1 MADNS
6 IYKDIAR
13 RTGGDI
19 YVGVVGPARTGK
31 STFIHRFIES
41 VVLPNIEDEYDRQR
55 TLDQMPQ
62 SASGRTI
69 MTTEPKFVPDES
81 VRISLGEGTELNVKL
96 VDCVGYM
103 TSGALG
109 TEEGGEARMVMTP
122 WSKEAMPFAEAAELG
137 TGKVIG
143 EHSTIGMLVTTDG
156 TICDIPR
163 AGYVEAEERVAAELR
178 ALGKPFAIILNSA
191 EPDSEEAHALA
202 SSLEEKY
209 GAPVALVSCLALSAD
224 DVREI
229 LALVLGEFPIKMLE
243 FTPPAWVSA
252 LPEEHRLRREA
263 MDKVLTVSDKV
274 RKLGDLLP
282 VCAQCEG
289 VSVSVIDAGEGTATI
304 EFPHS
309 VEEYYAT
316 LSELSGIEVSGEGD
330 LISVM
335 CELAEIKK
343 KYERVEAALTDVE
356 EKGYGIVMP
365 SLEEL
370 SLEEPEVVKQPGGWG
385 VKVTA
390 HASSIHMIK
399 TGIKADLCPVVG
411 SEEQSEEIIRSLTEE
426 YEENPSRVWEFN
438 MFGKSLYELVAD
450 GMAAK
455 LGHMPD
461 ESRERLSQTL
471 GKIIDEGANGLICI
485 LL

>member
-6 IYKDIAR
+6 IYNDIAK

-62 SASGRTI
+62 SASGKTI

-81 VRISLGEGTELNVKL
+81 VRISLDEGIEFNVKL

-109 TEEGGEARMVMTP
+109 TEEGGTARMVNTP
-122 WSKEAMPFAEAAELG
+122 WSKEAIPFKEAAELG
-137 TGKVIG
+137 TGKVIS
-143 EHSTIGMLVTTDG
+143 EHSTIGILVTTDG
-156 TICDIPR
+156 TVCDIPR
-163 AGYVEAEERVAAELR
+163 AGYVEAEERVAAELK
-178 ALGKPFAIILNSA
+178 ALGKPFAIVLNSA
-191 EPDSEEAHALA
+191 EPEGEEAHALA
-202 SSLEEKY
+202 SSLEAKY
-209 GAPVALVSCLALSAD
+209 GVPVALVSCVALNAED
-224 DVREI
+224 IREI
-229 LALVLGEFPIKMLE
+229 LALVLGEFPIKMLA
-243 FTPPAWVSA
+243 FAPPAWVCA
-252 LPEEHRLRREA
+252 LPDEHRLRREV
-263 MDKVLTVSDKV
+263 MDKVAAVSDRV
-274 RKLGDLLP
+274 RKLGDLVP
-282 VCAQCEG
+282 VCATCDG
-289 VSVSVIDAGEGTATI
+289 VSISTIDAGEGTATI
-304 EFPHS
+304 DMPHTK
-309 VEEYYAT
+309 EEYYAT
-316 LSELSGIEVSGEGD
+316 LSELSGIQVSGEGD

-335 CELAEIKK
+335 CELADVKK
-343 KYERVEAALTDVE
+343 KYERVATALADVE

-365 SLEEL
+365 VLEDL
-370 SLEEPEVVKQPGGWG
+370 SLEEPEVVKQPNGWG

-411 SEEQSEEIIRSLTEE
+411 SEEQSEEILRSLSEE
-426 YEENPSRVWEFN
+426 YEENPMRVWEFN
-438 MFGKSLYELVAD
+438 MFGKSLYELVSD

>member
-31 STFIHRFIES
+31 STFIHRFIDG
-41 VVLPNIEDEYDRQR
+41 VVLPNVEDEYDKQR
-55 TLDQMPQ
+55 TIDQMPQ

-81 VRISLGEGTELNVKL
+81 VRISLDEGIEFNVKL

-109 TEEGGEARMVMTP
+109 TEEGGAARMVNTP
-122 WSKEAMPFAEAAELG
+122 WSKEAMPFSEAAELG
-137 TGKVIG
+137 TGKVIS
-143 EHSTIGMLVTTDG
+143 EHSTIGILVTTDG

-163 AGYVEAEERVAAELR
+163 AGYVEAEERVAAELK
-178 ALGKPFAIILNSA
+178 ALGKPFAIVLNSA
-191 EPDSEEAHALA
+191 APESEEAHALA
-202 SSLEEKY
+202 SDLEEKY
-209 GAPVALVSCLALSAD
+209 GAPVALVSCVALTAED
-224 DVREI
+224 ICEI
-229 LALVLGEFPIKMLE
+229 LALVLGEFPIKMLA
-243 FTPPAWVSA
+243 FAPPAWVSA
-252 LPEEHRLRREA
+252 LPEDHRLRREV
-263 MDKVLTVSDKV
+263 MDKVTAVADKV
-274 RKLGDLLP
+274 RKLGDLVP
-282 VCAQCEG
+282 VCTACDG
-289 VSVSVIDAGEGTATI
+289 VSISTIDAGDGTATI
-304 EFPHS
+304 DLPHS
-309 VEEYYAT
+309 KEEYYAT
-316 LSELSGIEVSGEGD
+316 LSELSGIEVADESA
-330 LISVM
+330 LIGVM
-335 CELAEIKK
+335 CELAEVKQR
-343 KYERVEAALTDVE
+343 YDRVASALADVE

-365 SLEEL
+365 TLEDM
-370 SLEEPEVVKQPGGWG
+370 SLEEPEAVKQPGGWG

-411 SEEQSEEIIRSLTEE
+411 SEEQSEKIIKSLAEE
-426 YEENPSRVWEFN
+426 YEENPARVWEFN
-438 MFGKSLYELVAD
+438 MFGKSLYELVSD
-450 GMAAK
+450 GMAEK

-461 ESRERLSQTL
+461 ESRERLSHTL

>member
-1 MADNS
+1 
-6 IYKDIAR
+6 
-13 RTGGDI
+13 
-19 YVGVVGPARTGK
+19 
-31 STFIHRFIES
+31 
-41 VVLPNIEDEYDRQR
+41 
-55 TLDQMPQ
+55 
-62 SASGRTI
+62 
-69 MTTEPKFVPDES
+69 
-81 VRISLGEGTELNVKL
+81 
-96 VDCVGYM
+96 
-103 TSGALG
+103 
-109 TEEGGEARMVMTP
+109 
-122 WSKEAMPFAEAAELG
+122 
-137 TGKVIG
+137 
-143 EHSTIGMLVTTDG
+143 
-156 TICDIPR
+156 
-163 AGYVEAEERVAAELR
+163 
-178 ALGKPFAIILNSA
+178 
-191 EPDSEEAHALA
+191 
-202 SSLEEKY
+202 
-209 GAPVALVSCLALSAD
+209 
-224 DVREI
+224 
-229 LALVLGEFPIKMLE
+229 
-243 FTPPAWVSA
+243 
-252 LPEEHRLRREA
+252 
-263 MDKVLTVSDKV
+263 
-274 RKLGDLLP
+274 
-282 VCAQCEG
+282 
-289 VSVSVIDAGEGTATI
+289 
-304 EFPHS
+304 

-316 LSELSGIEVSGEGD
+316 LAELSGIEVSGEGD

-343 KYERVEAALTDVE
+343 KYERVEAALADVE